1 MRYLK
6 HAQHAKSKVLGWY
19 FFPPSVHQRD
29 ERDYTH
35 GGYLKSKRDRE
46 GRKKKKIKQFRV
58 FSHLSSHLS
67 DGLLLLP
74 LTAATKHSEGS
85 VYFKALLTHF
95 RHLRNRRYKGSIWK
109 FGRIVIDV
117 LHFDDEFR
125 LWFQGLLCVA
135 VQGLRM
141 QDIMCFLFPIQALRG
156 VNISCHFVDDKYRSG
171 SFAVQDVP
179 DRSVAFIRVGVKL
192 RGEAD
197 RERVSTQE
205 KVSAKVARF

>member
-1 MRYLK
+1 M
-6 HAQHAKSKVLGWY
+6 
-19 FFPPSVHQRD
+19 
-29 ERDYTH
+29 
-35 GGYLKSKRDRE
+35 
-46 GRKKKKIKQFRV
+46 

-67 DGLLLLP
+67 DGLLLLL
-74 LTAATKHSEGS
+74 LTAATKHFVDS

-192 RGEAD
+192 RGEA
-197 RERVSTQE
+197 ERQACEHTGESL
-205 KVSAKVARF
+205 AKSCSLLNTGFMVTKRYAAQ